1 MKEGKKSLARSIY
14 EMVSGQAKT
23 SRKGGKQ
30 MATRIQRAVVAVALA
45 LLMATVLAG
54 VAWAATLV
62 GGNGSDV
69 LCKGV
74 IVLDAP

>member
-1 MKEGKKSLARSIY
+1 
-14 EMVSGQAKT
+14 
-23 SRKGGKQ
+23 
-30 MATRIQRAVVAVALA
+30 VVAVALA